1 MIINFNP
8 SGSYSRGK
16 DGGFNYTRHT
26 QDGHGGRAEEHRA
39 EFREIAEQ
47 IAEEKLAA
55 IIPQIQAAALRQ
67 AREDLLRAISFDVE
81 TVVHIAL
88 QNGETIFRDSKTQK
102 VIADSV
108 MREIRKRLDGF
119 KI

>member
-1 MIINFNP
+1 MIINYNP
-8 SGSYSRGK
+8 GGSYSIGK

-55 IIPQIQAAALRQ
+55 IIPQIQAAALQQ

-81 TVVHIAL
+81 TVVSVAFA
-88 QNGETIFRDSKTQK
+88 NGETIWRDSKTQK
-102 VIADSV
+102 VIADSL